1 MPCACSSCQ
10 HHARTLGAEY
20 SLSTKAAIHKAYR
33 AAAKLWHP
41 DRYENNQGKRLEAE
55 ERFKRIQVA
64 YRELCEH
71 HEHPQRAARQP
82 ESPIPAQHQRR
93 RIPTIFFGDDAPG
106 CFTAPHFPAEVQKWI
121 TATRL
126 DSTEKP
132 VGFIDL
138 FQGRS
143 RITRYILLTDHK
155 MYIRDAT
162 DILHVIWY
170 SDLGEITLT
179 DLRKKEKAGAW
190 QKLAAR
196 VTGQTQQYSL
206 RIEHLGGKFFRE
218 LIEQPDD
225 RIKKVIYN
233 FLRQMKSET
242 QS

>member
-10 HHARTLGAEY
+10 LHARMLGAEC
-20 SLSTKAAIHKAYR
+20 SLSTKGAIHKAYR

-41 DRYENNQGKRLEAE
+41 DRFENNQVKRLEAE
-55 ERFKRIQVA
+55 ERFKRIQIA

-71 HEHPQRAARQP
+71 HEHPQRAPRTAEP
-82 ESPIPAQHQRR
+82 VSPAQQRR
-93 RIPTIFFGDDAPG
+93 RIPTIFFGDNAAG
-106 CFTAPHFPAEVQKWI
+106 CFSAPNFPVEVQKWI
-121 TATRL
+121 AATRL

-132 VGFIDL
+132 IAFINL

-179 DLRKKEKAGAW
+179 DLHSGKSLGAW
-190 QKLAAR
+190 QKLAQAIAGPSR
-196 VTGQTQQYSL
+196 RYTL
-206 RIEHLGGKFFRE
+206 RITKLNGDPFRE

-225 RIKKVIYN
+225 RVKKVIYN
-233 FLRQMKSET
+233 FLRQMRSET
-242 QS
+242 QA

>member
-1 MPCACSSCQ
+1 MPCVCSTCLL
-10 HHARTLGAEY
+10 HTRTLGAAH
-20 SLSTKAAIHKAYR
+20 SLTTKSSIHKAYR

-41 DRYENNQGKRLEAE
+41 DRFENNQGKRIEAE

-71 HEHPQRAARQP
+71 HEHPIRSAKEP
-82 ESPIPAQHQRR
+82 EFVAHAPKRR
-93 RIPTIFFGDDAPG
+93 VPKIFFGDDAPG
-106 CFTAPHFPAEVQKWI
+106 CFAAPHFPAAVQKWI
-121 TATRL
+121 VATRL

-132 VGFIDL
+132 VAFIDL

-179 DLRKKEKAGAW
+179 DLHTQRQPGTW
-190 QKLAAR
+190 QKLAAAIA
-196 VTGQTQQYSL
+196 GPPQHYSL
-206 RIEHLGGKFFRE
+206 RVATLSGGLFRE
-218 LIEQPDD
+218 LVEQPDD

-233 FLRQMKSET
+233 FLRQMRSET
-242 QS
+242 QC

>member
-1 MPCACSSCQ
+1 MPCACGTCLQ
-10 HHARTLGAEY
+10 HCSTIGITGPPK
-20 SLSTKAAIHKAYR
+20 TKAAIHKAYR

-41 DRYENNQGKRLEAE
+41 DRFENNQLKRLEAE
-55 ERFKRIQVA
+55 ERFKQIQVA

-71 HEHPQRAARQP
+71 YENPVQQP
-82 ESPIPAQHQRR
+82 REAGFVTPVRR
-93 RIPTIFFGDDAPG
+93 RPVPTIFFGDDAPG
-106 CFTAPHFPAEVQKWI
+106 CFAAPNFPAEVQKWI
-121 TATRL
+121 VDTRL

-138 FQGRS
+138 FRGRS

-170 SDLGEITLT
+170 SDIGEITLT
-179 DLRKKEKAGAW
+179 DLSAEKAGAW
-190 QKLAAR
+190 QKIAAQIAGR
-196 VTGQTQQYSL
+196 TERYSL
-206 RIEHLGGKFFRE
+206 RITHLNGKLFRE
-218 LIEQPDD
+218 LTEQPDD

-233 FLRQMKSET
+233 FLLHMRSEV